1 MVFDSV
7 VEKPEDI
14 LSVTVPCQDGE
25 SVGVP
30 FRSFHQRLVFV
41 ADGHSCGGSWDV
53 KQLVFQVAVVADCE
67 VLVVEHR
74 DVSCFYLLAVVAR
87 DLNI

>member
-41 ADGHSCGGSWDV
+41 ADSHSCGGSWDV
-53 KQLVFQVAVVADCE
+53 NQLVLQVAIITKCK
-67 VLVVEHR
+67 VLVVEHC
-74 DVSCFYLLAVVAR
+74 DVSCFYFLAVVAR